1 MIYRHCESQE
11 HFAVKVNLKQSLQAL
26 CVILG
31 EKNCR
36 VVAAKMLIDHK
47 HGAKPLEIVLHDVKW
62 SFCVGR

>member
-11 HFAVKVNLKQSLQAL
+11 HFAVKVYLGQSLQAH

-36 VVAAKMLIDHK
+36 VVAAEMLIDHK
-47 HGAKPLEIVLHDVKW
+47 PGAKPLEIVLHDVKW
-62 SFCVGR
+62 SFFVER